1 MQESQQISFGRFVS
15 PMISNAASPFF
26 DMENVGFLYAM
37 SGATIKTAI
46 PSQSEALDKIK
57 SYFREHS

>member
-1 MQESQQISFGRFVS
+1 
-15 PMISNAASPFF
+15 MISNTASPFF